1 LPDKVSI
8 AIDQNIVL
16 FMLLELVINYPS
28 MIKIQ
33 NTKGINAAIFF
44 AAIKST
50 FTDFINDDL
59 KTKLVFEFTKTEDT
73 VVVNQPAIKEKGDY
87 TITFVE
93 NEVLVIKADQSYHV
107 PLFEERLIAFIHIA
121 VDQA

>member
-1 LPDKVSI
+1 
-8 AIDQNIVL
+8 
-16 FMLLELVINYPS
+16 

-44 AAIKST
+44 ATIKST

-59 KTKLVFEFTKTEDT
+59 KTKLVFEFSKMEDT
-73 VVVNQPAIKEKGDY
+73 ILVTQPAIKEKADY
-87 TITFVE
+87 TITFIE
-93 NEVLVIKADQSYHV
+93 NEIIVSKADQSYDV

-121 VDQA
+121 VD